1 MDGPLGQF
9 LGVSASTPLPY
20 CDLGLCTVVGAPAQL
35 LLSDRSIVATSPVC
49 PTGSHWCTLVR
60 DVTHSDGLA
69 RAADWL
75 IARPLSIILLIV
87 IGYLVRWL
95 VHRLIDRLVRRAA
108 SGPLPPMLTHGRMP
122 ALLGESTPEAVERR
136 RQRAETMGS
145 LLKSIATAIVATVVI
160 FMIVAQ
166 LGYDIAPL
174 IASAGIVGIALAFGA
189 QSLVKDFLSG
199 IFLIV
204 EDQYGVGD
212 SVMVG
217 TTTGT
222 VEAVTLRVTRLRAA
236 DGTVWYVRNGE
247 ILSVGNLSRRSGTTS
262 EPAEGEA

>member
-1 MDGPLGQF
+1 
-9 LGVSASTPLPY
+9 
-20 CDLGLCTVVGAPAQL
+20 
-35 LLSDRSIVATSPVC
+35 
-49 PTGSHWCTLVR
+49 VR

-75 IARPLSIILLIV
+75 IARPLAIIALVI
-87 IGYLVRWL
+87 IGYLVRWV
-95 VHRLIDRLVRRAA
+95 VHRLIDRLVRRAS
-108 SGPLPPMLTHGRMP
+108 SGPLPPVLNQVP
-122 ALLGESTPEAVERR
+122 ALLGETSPQAVERR

-145 LLKSIATAIVATVVI
+145 LLKSIATAVIATVVI

-247 ILSVGNLSRRSGTTS
+247 ILSVGNLSRKPTTD
-262 EPAEGEA
+262 PA